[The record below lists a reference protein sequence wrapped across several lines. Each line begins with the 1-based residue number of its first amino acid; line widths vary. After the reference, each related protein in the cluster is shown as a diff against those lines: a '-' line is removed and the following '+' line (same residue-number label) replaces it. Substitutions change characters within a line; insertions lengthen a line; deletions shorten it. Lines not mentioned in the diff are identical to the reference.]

1 MFVYDSKTQFQY
13 LWVQVLI
20 LLPKFALILEIDYSA
35 EQSYFFDAPYVLEL
49 IDRNFATGIMSRI
62 RIVDEK

>member
-1 MFVYDSKTQFQY
+1 
-13 LWVQVLI
+13 VQVLI